1 MKRTVVLLTL
11 LLAFVSGCEAEESR
25 QKPGG
30 GSESAGSSASAETTA
45 EESVELRELLVAA
58 SSGKEVPVQVEVA
71 DDDAE
76 RAQGLMNR
84 ETLGQERGMLFVYPD
99 EREMSFWMKNTLIPL
114 SIAYIDS
121 EERIVDIQD
130 MKALD
135 DEPPH
140 YVSSEPAQYALEVNK
155 GFFDERGVKV
165 GDTVELP
172 E

>member
-1 MKRTVVLLTL
+1 MRRAFYVLALVL
-11 LLAFVSGCEAEESR
+11 LLAGCGGAQDAAPDSGGASET
-25 QKPGG
+25 
-30 GSESAGSSASAETTA
+30 GSGETTA
-45 EESVELRELLVAA
+45 SSDLPTVTID
-58 SSGKEVPVQVEVA
+58 SSGGEPVEVRVEIA

-84 ETLGQERGMLFVYPD
+84 KSLGEERGMLFVFPD
-99 EREMSFWMKNTLIPL
+99 EEIRSFWMRDTLIPL

-121 EERIVDIQD
+121 EGRIIDLQD

-135 DEPPH
+135 DEPPS
-140 YVSSEPAQYALEVNK
+140 YVSAEPAQYALEVNR
-155 GFFDERGVKV
+155 GFFKERGVEV